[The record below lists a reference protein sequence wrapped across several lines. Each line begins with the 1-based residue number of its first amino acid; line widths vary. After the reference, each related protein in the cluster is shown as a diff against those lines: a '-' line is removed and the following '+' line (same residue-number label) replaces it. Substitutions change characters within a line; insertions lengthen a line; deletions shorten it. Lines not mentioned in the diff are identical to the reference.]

1 MAQFWILNPMICLH
15 ICHYMSTVLR
25 FPNKSFGFWIWG
37 EISRKCTFILH
48 LDKRPDISWEFDG
61 DISPKMARICC
72 RVTQLELR
80 DFPATDM
87 WLPEGTWF
95 MGVILG
101 WTSFRF
107 MDANIRKLNVDDYM
121 YVATHPHMCYSHVDV
136 WFILI
141 HSHHFNTYVSFQKDC
156 LCVHHP
162 DVLPNLMQ
170 LLAKW
175 FLQQSNCAAVEMT
188 IFSTKGDKIFST
200 RVASFT
206 SCGLSHGLMGQHRS
220 TFRRQL
226 LVILCIH
233 AAIHFFGDQQFD
245 PDPSPA
251 QDEQRITWFW
261 HSGSTCKNIL
271 QIGPSTPCSVCA
283 TSGGDFETSYNFY
296 QEASHVE
303 RSCSSFRVMRG
314 HEVFQSAA

>member
-48 LDKRPDISWEFDG
+48 LDKRPYISWEFDG

-206 SCGLSHGLMGQHRS
+206 SCGLSQDWSTSWVNIGQHVGGRFWS
-220 TFRRQL
+220 FFVFMQPSNFLGTSNL
-226 LVILCIH
+226 IH
-233 AAIHFFGDQQFD
+233 TQAWA
-245 PDPSPA
+245 A

-261 HSGSTCKNIL
+261 HSGSTC
-271 QIGPSTPCSVCA
+271 
-283 TSGGDFETSYNFY
+283 
-296 QEASHVE
+296 
-303 RSCSSFRVMRG
+303 
-314 HEVFQSAA
+314 

>member
-48 LDKRPDISWEFDG
+48 LDKRPYISWEFDG

-87 WLPEGTWF
+87 WLPEGNWF

-170 LLAKW
+170 LRAKW
-175 FLQQSNCAAVEMT
+175 FLRQIATVKLCSSGNDHLQHQRCQNLQHQGGQFYELWPESRLV
-188 IFSTKGDKIFST
+188 D
-200 RVASFT
+200 
-206 SCGLSHGLMGQHRS
+206 LMGQYRS

-226 LVILCIH
+226 LVILCI
-233 AAIHFFGDQQFD
+233 
-245 PDPSPA
+245 
-251 QDEQRITWFW
+251 QRITWFW
-261 HSGSTCKNIL
+261 HSGSTC
-271 QIGPSTPCSVCA
+271 
-283 TSGGDFETSYNFY
+283 
-296 QEASHVE
+296 
-303 RSCSSFRVMRG
+303 
-314 HEVFQSAA
+314 

>member
-1 MAQFWILNPMICLH
+1 MDFESHDLSTYMSLY
-15 ICHYMSTVLR
+15 YMSTVLR

-48 LDKRPDISWEFDG
+48 LDKRPYISWEFDG

-72 RVTQLELR
+72 RVTQPELR

-87 WLPEGTWF
+87 WLPEGNWF

-162 DVLPNLMQ
+162 DATACEMILASDCNSQIVQQWKWPSSAPKVTKSSAPGWPVL
-170 LLAKW
+170 
-175 FLQQSNCAAVEMT
+175 
-188 IFSTKGDKIFST
+188 
-200 RVASFT
+200 RVVAWVKT
-206 SCGLSHGLMGQHRS
+206 GQPH
-220 TFRRQL
+220 
-226 LVILCIH
+226 
-233 AAIHFFGDQQFD
+233 
-245 PDPSPA
+245 
-251 QDEQRITWFW
+251 
-261 HSGSTCKNIL
+261 GST
-271 QIGPSTPCSVCA
+271 
-283 TSGGDFETSYNFY
+283 
-296 QEASHVE
+296 
-303 RSCSSFRVMRG
+303 
-314 HEVFQSAA
+314 